1 MLEWLAH
8 LVDPLNAVSFTIG
21 KDRVSWAELFGFVT
35 GGLCVALTVRRSIG
49 NFPVGIANNAFFLV
63 LFASAQLWA
72 SSGLQL
78 LYIGLSVAG
87 WWQWLHGTA
96 GRNSLPVRRAGRS
109 TLAFCALFVVV
120 GTGPLYLLLLFAHDS
135 APFLDAVTTCLSL
148 AAQWLLNAKR
158 IENWFFWIAADC
170 IYIPM
175 YLGQGLTLTAV
186 VYLLFLVMCIAGLRS
201 WTREL
206 AQPEPPHIAS
216 PTAGTVR

>member
-1 MLEWLAH
+1 MLDWLAH
-8 LVDPLNAVSFTIG
+8 LVAPLNAVSFTIG
-21 KDRVSWAELFGFVT
+21 ADHVSWAELFGFLT

-72 SSGLQL
+72 ASGLQV
-78 LYIGLSVAG
+78 LYIGLSIAG
-87 WWQWLHGTA
+87 WWQWLHGTVD
-96 GRNSLPVRRAGRS
+96 RNPMPVRRSGRRAL
-109 TLAFCALFVVV
+109 TVCALFVVI
-120 GTGPLYLLLLFAHDS
+120 GTVPLYTLLYFAHDS

-170 IYIPM
+170 IFIPM
-175 YLGQGLTLTAV
+175 YLGQGLILTAI
-186 VYLLFLVMCIAGLRS
+186 VYLLFLGMCIAGLRS

-206 AQPEPPHIAS
+206 ARPEPPHVVS
-216 PTAGTVR
+216 TVR

>member
-1 MLEWLAH
+1 MLDWLAH

-21 KDRVSWAELFGFVT
+21 NDHVSWAELFGFLT

-49 NFPVGIANNAFFLV
+49 NFPIGIANNAFFLV

-78 LYIGLSVAG
+78 LYVGLGIAG

-120 GTGPLYLLLLFAHDS
+120 GTAPLYALLQLAHDS
-135 APFLDAVTTCLSL
+135 APFLDALTTCLSL

-186 VYLLFLVMCIAGLRS
+186 VYLLFLVMCTAGLRS

-206 AQPEPPHIAS
+206 AESEPPHVGS
-216 PTAGTVR
+216 PADGTVR

>member
-1 MLEWLAH
+1 MLDWLAH
-8 LVDPLNAVSFTIG
+8 LVAPLNAVSFTIG
-21 KDRVSWAELFGFVT
+21 NDHVSWAELFGFLT

-72 SSGLQL
+72 ASGLQV
-78 LYIGLSVAG
+78 LYIGLSIAG
-87 WWQWLHGTA
+87 WWQWLHGSVD
-96 GRNSLPVRRAGRS
+96 RDPMPVRRSGRR

-120 GTGPLYLLLLFAHDS
+120 GTVPLYALLHFAHDS

-170 IYIPM
+170 IFIPM
-175 YLGQGLTLTAV
+175 YLGQGLILTAV
-186 VYLLFLVMCIAGLRS
+186 VYLLFLGMCIAGLRS

-206 AQPEPPHIAS
+206 AQPDPPHVVS
-216 PTAGTVR
+216 PVR